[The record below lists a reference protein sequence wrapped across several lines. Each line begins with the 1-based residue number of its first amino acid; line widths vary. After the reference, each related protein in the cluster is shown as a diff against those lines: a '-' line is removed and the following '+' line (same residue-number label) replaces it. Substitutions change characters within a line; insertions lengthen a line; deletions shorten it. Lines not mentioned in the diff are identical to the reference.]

1 MRTVLFSVE
10 PIGTKTSSC
19 PVYDGVR
26 PVGLFTVEG
35 VVEVIV
41 IVSNVNKYKNRRQ
54 IPPVVVIFMW

>member
-1 MRTVLFSVE
+1 MRTGLFSVE
-10 PIGTKTSSC
+10 PMMSEPSSC

-41 IVSNVNKYKNRRQ
+41 IVSNVNKYKNRGH
-54 IPPVVVIFMW
+54 ILPVVVIFMW